1 MKRSLPKHFFVAA
14 LMVVVSWALT
24 EIAPAESLNVT
35 AQINAV
41 REGAQKSKQALGA
54 NNVAVW
60 LQPSPGG
67 LRPTGEVKTEKFR
80 LIQKDK
86 QFIPHL
92 LVVPIGSSVEFPN
105 LDPFYH
111 NVFSLFNGKRFDLG
125 LYEAG
130 SIRTVHFDHEGVSYI
145 FCNIHPEMGAVV
157 IAVPTPYFAVTNANG
172 NVTIRDV
179 PEGVYELNVW
189 AEGARPESLTSLKR
203 MVRLGPATR
212 DLGVIQ
218 VVEDTIP
225 TTHKNKFG
233 EDYPPAVRP
242 Y

>member
-1 MKRSLPKHFFVAA
+1 MKRSMPKHFFIASV
-14 LMVVVSWALT
+14 MVVVCAST
-24 EIAPAESLNVT
+24 EIAPAESVNVT

-41 REGAQKSKQALGA
+41 GDGTHKSKQSVGA
-54 NNVAVW
+54 SNVAVW

-67 LRPTGEVKTEKFR
+67 LRPADVVKTERFR

-86 QFIPHL
+86 QFTPHL

-130 SIRTVHFDHEGVSYI
+130 STRTVHFDHEGVSYI

-157 IAVPTPYFAVTNANG
+157 ISVPTPYFAVTNASG
-172 NVTIRDV
+172 NMTIRDV

-225 TTHKNKFG
+225 ITHKNKFG